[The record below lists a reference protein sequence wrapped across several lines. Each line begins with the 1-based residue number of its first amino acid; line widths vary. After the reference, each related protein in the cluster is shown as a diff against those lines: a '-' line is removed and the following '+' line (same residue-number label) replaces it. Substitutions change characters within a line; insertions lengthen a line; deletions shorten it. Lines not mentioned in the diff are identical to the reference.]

1 MARKY
6 KLLLKMQLYSLFGIN
21 RLFHSNDKKEKQHT
35 LIIGV
40 SGLAIIGVFVYL
52 SSYICSTFADIGLV
66 QAIPSLII
74 VIYSL
79 VVLMLTFIKS
89 SGALIGL
96 KDYDMVMSLP
106 VNNAAVI
113 LSRLTML
120 YIMNLLIGIIAMIP
134 AVIIYGMNTTVSA
147 GGYFMLMTALLFTPV
162 IPMLFALAIGTLIVA
177 VSAKSKHNHILALII
192 SIGGIL
198 LLVYVTAKLQ
208 TMGTTQITDV
218 STMLINYFNQFYPPA
233 SLFSKALQ
241 HSDWLSFGIF
251 VVSSFILLFAFVLVL
266 ACFYKQLNT
275 QVSSNHA
282 GKDFRLGELSISSPF
297 MALYKRELA
306 RFFSC
311 TIYALNSCIVMI
323 LLFVISVAS
332 VFYMPDILLQ
342 QLESFG
348 IMDKFETVMPLV
360 ASVMVCVCCTTSAS
374 LSLEGKSRWIMCSA
388 PVSTKTVFNAKIF
401 MNLTVVLPVLWISL
415 ILLRI
420 AFSFTVIQT
429 VLLFVTPTVYA
440 LFISVMGMLLNVK
453 YPRYDWT
460 SEYYAVKGGAVSVLA
475 AIGVGLAASAVP
487 IYLCVFFHEYAQ
499 QIVIAF
505 TVVIA
510 IMTAAVYHIL
520 SKIRL
525 YM

>member
-6 KLLLKMQLYSLFGIN
+6 KLLLKMQLYSLFGLN
-21 RLFHSNDKKEKQHT
+21 RLFHSHDKKEKQHT
-35 LIIGV
+35 LVIGI

-52 SSYICSTFADIGLV
+52 SGYICSTFADIGLV
-66 QAIPSLII
+66 QAIPTLII

-106 VNNAAVI
+106 VNNMAVI

-134 AVIIYGMNTTVSA
+134 AIIIYGMNTTVNAS
-147 GGYFMLMTALLFTPV
+147 GYFMLLTALLCTPV
-162 IPMLFALAIGTLIVA
+162 IPMLIALAVGILIVA
-177 VSAKSKHNHILALII
+177 VSSKSKHNNIIALII
-192 SIGGIL
+192 SIVGIL
-198 LLVYVTAKLQ
+198 LLVYATSKLQ

-241 HSDWLSFGIF
+241 YSDWGSFGIF
-251 VVSSFILLFAFVLVL
+251 VFSSVILLFAFVLGL
-266 ACFYKQLNT
+266 ARFYKQLNT
-275 QVSSNHA
+275 QVFSHHA
-282 GKDFRLGELSISSPF
+282 GKDFRLGELTVSSPF

-311 TIYALNSCIVMI
+311 TIYALNSCIVMV
-323 LLFVISVAS
+323 LLLVISVVS
-332 VFYMPDILLQ
+332 VFYMPDVLLQ
-342 QLESFG
+342 QLEAVG
-348 IMDKFETVMPLV
+348 IMDIFETVMPLV

-374 LSLEGKSRWIMCSA
+374 LSLEGKSRWIMCSV
-388 PVSTKTVFNAKIF
+388 PVRTKTVFNAKIF
-401 MNLTVVLPVLWISL
+401 VNLTVVLPALWISL
-415 ILLRI
+415 VLLNI
-420 AFSFTVIQT
+420 AFCFTFVQS
-429 VLLFVTPTVYA
+429 VLLFITPTVYA
-440 LFISVMGMLLNVK
+440 VFISSIGMLLNVK

-460 SEYYAVKGGAVSVLA
+460 SEYYAVKGGAISVLA
-475 AIGVGLAASAVP
+475 TIGVGLVSSAVP
-487 IYLCVFFHEYAQ
+487 VYLCIFFHEYAQ
-499 QIVIAF
+499 YIVIAF
-505 TVVIA
+505 TVIIA
-510 IMTAAVYHIL
+510 VVTVAVYQIL